1 VTVSI
6 DPETRYPRF
15 TDEEMDRRRR
25 ALLRMMEEAGCEHLI
40 LYGANRFGSAV
51 GWATGWPVT
60 REGLVLLSPV
70 ERDVLLVQFHNHV
83 PNARE
88 IAHRTDVRWGGTSTT
103 RTASQLLEARGAR
116 GRRIGIVGPLGFQ
129 EHAVLATAF
138 DVADLGPAYTG
149 LRLVK
154 SAEEIEWVRRGAELS
169 DRAIEAL
176 RSGVHPGLFEH
187 HLADLVERA
196 YVPSGATTLIH
207 YFGVTSMATPD
218 GSVPAQ
224 YTSGRRIEP
233 GDVLTVELS
242 ASFWDYPGQVLRTF
256 TVGADP
262 TPLYREL
269 HDVATAAFDAIAGVL
284 RAGAHAEE
292 VVEAASVI
300 EDAGFTTYD
309 DLLHGFV
316 GGYFPPVLGS
326 RSRTLWEVPDFRF
339 QAGMTVVVQ
348 PNVVTPDHRAG
359 VQTGEL
365 VLVTEAGIER
375 LHHARPGLH
384 RLR

>member
-1 VTVSI
+1 MAAAI
-6 DPETRYPRF
+6 DPEARYPRF
-15 TDEEMDRRRR
+15 SDEEMDRRRD
-25 ALLRMMEEAGCEHLI
+25 ALLEMMEDAGCEQLL

-60 REGLVLLSPV
+60 REAVVVVMPG

-88 IAHRTDVRWGGTSTT
+88 IAHRADVRWGATSTV
-103 RTASQLLEARGAR
+103 RTAAELLDTRGAR
-116 GRRIGIVGPLGFQ
+116 GSRVGIVGPLGFQ
-129 EHAVLATAF
+129 EHAVLTAAF
-138 DVADLGPAYTG
+138 DLVDLGTAYTH
-149 LRLVK
+149 LRSVK

-169 DRAIEAL
+169 DRGIEAL
-176 RSGVHPGLFEH
+176 RTGVRPGLTEH
-187 HLADLVERA
+187 DLADVVERA

-207 YFGVTSMATPD
+207 YFGVTSMASPD
-218 GSVPAQ
+218 GCVPAQ
-224 YTSGRRIEP
+224 YTSARRIER

-256 TVGADP
+256 TVAADP

-269 HDVATAAFDAIAGVL
+269 HAVATAAFEAIVGVL
-284 RAGAHAEE
+284 RAGARAED
-292 VVEAASVI
+292 VVEAASLI
-300 EDAGFTTYD
+300 EDAGYTTFD

-339 QAGMTVVVQ
+339 EAGMTVVVQ

-365 VLVTEAGIER
+365 VLVTEMGVER
-375 LHHARPGLH
+375 LHGAPFRIG
-384 RLR
+384 RIG